1 MCKDRKIRIF
11 NFQTGKLIDIIDES
25 LEILN
30 K

>member
-1 MCKDRKIRIF
+1 MGKDRKIRIF
-11 NFQTGKLIDIIDES
+11 NFQTGKLTDIIDES